1 MLTETV
7 LAKPTPEWLLDF
19 LKKELAPYPRRAE
32 TVARMVIAA
41 TLVMIICMA
50 FRIPYAFQGAI
61 YVLLISRETPRA
73 TLESAGTIFLLTCIS
88 AGYVLTSARLVINF
102 PVIHFLWIIGTF
114 FLAFYALSTI
124 SNAVASTFVIM
135 IAVVVPFLDRH
146 LPAETNV
153 EDTLWLVWSISIGIA
168 VTTAA
173 ELAVARFRP
182 GDDIV
187 LPIAERL
194 AAVHNLLDCYA
205 EKRPPDEAAQKKV
218 TDFSVLGTS
227 TMRRALR
234 RSAYSP
240 HYRTQMG
247 GVVALVGR
255 LLDISATLPQ
265 LNFDPSESDRKQL
278 RKVNSAI
285 EAIRTDLMNRQISRS
300 IQFSPDKE
308 HVIPDPLLGDV
319 ENTVTLIAQ
328 VFAGSRS
335 LDEYMSDPD
344 DRRQLRLF
352 VADAFDNPEH
362 LKFALKGC
370 FAAAICYM
378 IYNSMAWPGISTAVT
393 TCLLTGL
400 STVGA
405 SRQKQILRFAGAVVG
420 GFILGMGS
428 QVFVLPYL
436 NSIAG
441 FTVLF
446 IFVTAFASWFMTCS
460 PRLSYFGLQ
469 VALAFYLINLQEFAM
484 QTSLSIARD
493 RVVGI
498 LLGLCVMWL
507 VFDQLWGV
515 PAAEEMRMT
524 FISNLRLIAQ
534 LARESLLV
542 KDKSRRIDTF
552 RETISANF
560 DKVRSMA
567 DAVVFEFGP
576 SRQQNLELR
585 NRIRQ
590 WQPRLHTLLVT
601 QLALMKRP
609 LEFPVFEL
617 QEDVRVAQQ
626 EFEDQLAGILDS
638 MANRVA
644 GKASQQ
650 KDHFEKSFEN
660 LEQTIRSRCSEEGQ
674 ESFKTELQTVLALSR
689 NIESLTMS
697 LNIEIGF
704 LTF

>member
-1 MLTETV
+1 
-7 LAKPTPEWLLDF
+7 
-19 LKKELAPYPRRAE
+19 
-32 TVARMVIAA
+32 
-41 TLVMIICMA
+41 
-50 FRIPYAFQGAI
+50 
-61 YVLLISRETPRA
+61 
-73 TLESAGTIFLLTCIS
+73 
-88 AGYVLTSARLVINF
+88 
-102 PVIHFLWIIGTF
+102 
-114 FLAFYALSTI
+114 
-124 SNAVASTFVIM
+124 
-135 IAVVVPFLDRH
+135 
-146 LPAETNV
+146 
-153 EDTLWLVWSISIGIA
+153 
-168 VTTAA
+168 
-173 ELAVARFRP
+173 
-182 GDDIV
+182 
-187 LPIAERL
+187 
-194 AAVHNLLDCYA
+194 
-205 EKRPPDEAAQKKV
+205 
-218 TDFSVLGTS
+218 
-227 TMRRALR
+227 
-234 RSAYSP
+234 
-240 HYRTQMG
+240 MG

-285 EAIRTDLMNRQISRS
+285 EAIRTDLMNRRIPRS

-308 HVIPDPLLGDV
+308 HVTPDPLLGDV

-344 DRRQLRLF
+344 DRRQLRLL

-362 LKFALKGC
+362 LTFALKGC

-400 STVGA
+400 STIGA

-697 LNIEIGF
+697 LNIEIVF